1 MKKGTFY
8 KSCTFVKIHIVWYMN
23 WIPDGFNGFTQ
34 DGELVGRWVSE
45 KAGGRYVE
53 GATGLGMVKDGELAV
68 GIMYDG
74 YTGRGGS
81 ILMHSRCDNPK
92 ATSKWF
98 FWAIFSYPFEQLG
111 VNRAFVIVH
120 ENNKRALK
128 LNKKLGFVGDTVIK
142 DYFPDGDAV
151 LLAMYKKDCKWL
163 RNRVND
169 KTLDSRTSI

>member
-1 MKKGTFY
+1 ML
-8 KSCTFVKIHIVWYMN
+8 
-23 WIPDGFNGFTQ
+23 WIPEDFSGFTQ
-34 DGELVGRWVSE
+34 DSELVGKWVIE
-45 KAGGRYVE
+45 KAGGRYTQ
-53 GATGLGMVKDGELAV
+53 GSTGIGIIKDGKLEV

-81 ILMHSRCDNPK
+81 IMMSSRCDNPK

-98 FWAIFSYPFEQLG
+98 YWAIFDYPFNQLG
-111 VNRAFVIVH
+111 VKRCNVLVH
-120 ENNKRALK
+120 ENNERALN

-163 RNRVND
+163 KESRND
-169 KTLDSRTSI
+169 KTLDTRTTT